1 MIDVFLG
8 LGSNLASPLQQ
19 LQRCVDAMGS
29 LDQVDLIAVSPFYGS
44 KAIGPGEQPDYVNGA
59 AHIRTTLPADVLLK
73 ALQGIEQQHGRERG
87 PVRWLPR
94 TLDLDILLYGDQM
107 IDQPHLH
114 IPHPRMQERNFVL
127 LPLFDLA
134 PDLILP
140 DGKSLRDLVQQCGN
154 DGIWRLE
161 ATAVSS

>member
-1 MIDVFLG
+1 MIDAFLG

-19 LQRCVDAMGS
+19 LQTCVEALNHLAEIDVVA
-29 LDQVDLIAVSPFYGS
+29 ISPFYGS
-44 KAIGPGEQPDYVNGA
+44 TAIGPGEQPDYVNGA
-59 AHIRTTLPADVLLK
+59 AHIRTTLPPEFLLQT
-73 ALQGIEQQHGRERG
+73 LQAIEQQHGRERG

-94 TLDLDILLYGDQM
+94 TLDLDILLYGND
-107 IDQPHLH
+107 IVEHPNLH

-140 DGKSLRDLVQQCGN
+140 DGKALRDLINACDN
-154 DGIWRLE
+154 TGIWRLDC
-161 ATAVSS
+161 ASQ